1 MKKLLFLL
9 LLISAGVQGQSDYV
23 TIGKDTIPTLQY
35 VKKLVGGGTVVPG
48 LDDCK
53 AGPTL
58 KEIKNISSTYL
69 NFLFD
74 GEKVYGID
82 WTIQDA
88 SGNPKRSGNVGP
100 VNNTPGITFKAL
112 DKGTY
117 YLVITGST
125 CKSKLSSMVFLVPG
139 ESGGIII
146 PPDPIE
152 DGKLPKFSQTPK
164 SLLRIKNEAGVY
176 TDQLDKNEYIGPD
189 GLRYRLENG
198 ITYRALYWITELP
211 LTNVG
216 GEPVDFGSRVFANGL
231 LPSIRKEYAAVKW
244 DSNTELRDV
253 SPPWRGAKNQQDF
266 RTSGWDIWLH
276 NGENSQAKSAYLFK
290 TVVVNVTTNGGYDL
304 KTGDGFVRE
313 QNPSWLDAGNLVPQF
328 MSNPSAYK
336 TDRSVSI
343 QNWPSWTDPYETAK
357 RLYDGGITHAWW
369 EAIHGSGVY
378 KDGVQV
384 AGLPK
389 YKIKPAFNWASIL
402 FKYANPDT
410 YPAFDSLGRKL
421 PITDEQIARTA
432 NFITLPDSAEFTDE
446 MSEGSFPELGPV
458 RNKLYT
464 GVAANIVRRGI
475 LGSHLYGDYGYGSIN
490 LTWNSSRGLKPMDP
504 YYLAL
509 LGPDAWTKLEQ
520 VGGSGHTSLK
530 NEYFDSGQFKTRGVV
545 IGSYYAITH
554 LSPDRTPSMG
564 FEAIGLNNMAP
575 DQPRIRF
582 STVIMQSNANGTDVP
597 YKSDGTIK
605 ANGEIYSGNYPETPA
620 ELLKHDSFFSCLYYT
635 GAYLWDAI
643 GIINHEDVN
652 AFYNSS
658 ITTDSWVYGTRMYA
672 KLIPYLNQ
680 ANRDIICTDFTTS
693 GTRYKFKTPERKI
706 SNSGRVYYFN
716 TYFNEVVAGKTG
728 MLLHIPASKKAF
740 IWLNSY
746 KRADEVESV
755 TAHIDGKDYYLGEA
769 AGSTLTIFYEK

>member
-1 MKKLLFLL
+1 MKKLLIVLL
-9 LLISAGVQGQSDYV
+9 LFSAGVQGQGDYV

-35 VKKLVGGGTVVPG
+35 VKKLVGGGAVVPG

-100 VNNTPGITFKAL
+100 TNNTPGIAFNAL

-117 YLVITGST
+117 YLVIAGST

-152 DGKLPKFSQTPK
+152 DGKLPRFSQTPHP
-164 SLLRIKNEAGVY
+164 LMQIKNNNGVY
-176 TDQLDKNEYIGPD
+176 TDDTPGDYFGPD
-189 GLRYRLENG
+189 GLRYRLEAG

-211 LTNVG
+211 LTNIG
-216 GEPVDFGSRVFANGL
+216 GEPVDFGSRVFPNGL
-231 LPSIRKEYAAVKW
+231 TPSIRKEYVAVKW
-244 DSNTELRDV
+244 DSSTELRDV
-253 SPPWRGAKNQQDF
+253 SPPWRGAKNQEAF
-266 RTSGWDIWLH
+266 RASGWDIWLH
-276 NGENSQAKSAYLFK
+276 NNENPQAKSAYLFK
-290 TVVVNVTTNGGYDL
+290 TVVSNLTTNGGYDL
-304 KTGDGFVRE
+304 KTGDGFSRE
-313 QNPSWLDAGNLVPQF
+313 QSPSWLDAGNLIPQF
-328 MSNPSAYK
+328 MSNPTAYK
-336 TDRSVSI
+336 TDRAISI
-343 QNWPSWTDPYETAK
+343 QNWPGYSDPYETAK

-369 EAIHGSGVY
+369 EAIHGAGVY
-378 KDGVQV
+378 KDGQQV
-384 AGLPK
+384 SGLPQ
-389 YKIKPAFNWASIL
+389 YKIKPAFNWSSTL
-402 FKYANPDT
+402 VKYANPELQPNQQAT
-410 YPAFDSLGRKL
+410 P
-421 PITDEQIARTA
+421 EQYLKTAR
-432 NFITLPDSAEFTDE
+432 FLSYPDSSEFTDE
-446 MSEGSFPELGPV
+446 MSEGSYPQVNRTEL
-458 RNKLYT
+458 YADI
-464 GVAANIVRRGI
+464 AAVIKERGAK
-475 LGSHLYGDYGYGSIN
+475 GTHLYGDYGYGSIN
-490 LTWNSSRGLKPMDP
+490 LVWNSSKGRDPMNP

-509 LGPDAWTKLEQ
+509 LGPDAWSKLEQ
-520 VGGSGHTSLK
+520 VGGSGHTGLK
-530 NEYFDSGQFKTRGVV
+530 NTYFDSGQYKTRGTV
-545 IGSYYAITH
+545 IGSYYAITF

-575 DQPRIRF
+575 DRPRIRF
-582 STVIMQSNANGTDVP
+582 STIIMQSNAHGADVP

-605 ANGEIYSGNYPETPA
+605 ANGVINTGQYPETPA
-620 ELLKHDSFFSCLYYT
+620 ELLKHDGFFSCLYYK

-643 GIINHEDVN
+643 GIINHDDVN

-693 GTRYKFKTPERKI
+693 GTRFNFKTKERKI

-716 TYFNEVVAGKTG
+716 QYFNEVVDGKTG
-728 MLLHIPASKKAF
+728 MLLHIPATKKAF

-746 KRADEVESV
+746 KRPDEVEGV

-769 AGSTLTIFYEK
+769 SGSTLTIFYEK

>member
-1 MKKLLFLL
+1 MKKLPLL
-9 LLISAGVQGQSDYV
+9 LLLLSAGVQAQTNYI
-23 TIGKDTIPTLQY
+23 TIGRDTIPTLQY
-35 VKKLVGGGTVVPG
+35 VKKLVGGGSVGPV

-58 KEIKNISSTYL
+58 KEISNISSVYL

-88 SGNPKRSGNVGP
+88 AGNVKRSGNVAP
-100 VNNTPGITFKAL
+100 QNNRPGITFAAL
-112 DKGTY
+112 EKGTY

-125 CKSKLSSMVFLVPG
+125 CKSKLSSKLFLVPG
-139 ESGGIII
+139 ESGGIT

-152 DGKLPKFSQTPK
+152 DGTLPKFSQTPHPLMK
-164 SLLRIKNEAGVY
+164 IKNVGGVY
-176 TDQLDKNEYIGPD
+176 TDETPGDYIGPD
-189 GLRYRLENG
+189 KLRYRVENG
-198 ITYRALYWITELP
+198 ITYRALYWLTELP
-211 LTNVG
+211 LFDTINKI
-216 GEPVDFGSRVFANGL
+216 PVDFGSRVFANGL
-231 LPSIRKEYAAVKW
+231 TPSIRKEYAAAEW
-244 DSNTELRDV
+244 DVSTELKNV
-253 SPPWRGAKNQQDF
+253 SPPWRGAKNQEDF
-266 RTSGWDIWLH
+266 KNAGWDTWLH
-276 NGENSQAKSAYLFK
+276 GFPPENPNAQSGYLFK
-290 TVVVNVTTNGGYDL
+290 SVVSNLTTNGGHDL

-313 QNPSWLDAGNLVPQF
+313 QIPGWLDAGNLIPQF
-328 MSNPSAYK
+328 MFNPSLYK
-336 TDRSVSI
+336 TDRAISI
-343 QNWPSWTDPYETAK
+343 QNWPGWTDPYETAK

-369 EAIHGSGVY
+369 EAMHGAGIY
-378 KDGVQV
+378 KDGVQA

-389 YKIKPAFNWASIL
+389 YKIKPAFNWSSTLIN
-402 FKYANPDT
+402 YANPELQPYQQAT
-410 YPAFDSLGRKL
+410 P
-421 PITDEQIARTA
+421 EQYLKTAR
-432 NFITLPDSAEFTDE
+432 FLSYPDSSEFTDE
-446 MSEGSFPELGPV
+446 MSEGSFPQV
-458 RNKLYT
+458 DRTILYADIAS
-464 GVAANIVRRGI
+464 VIAERGAK
-475 LGSHLYGDYGYGSIN
+475 GTHLYGDYGYGSIN
-490 LTWNSSRGLKPMDP
+490 LVWNSSKGRDPMNP

-509 LGPDAWTKLEQ
+509 LGPDGWQKLEQ
-520 VGGSGHTSLK
+520 VGGSGHTGLK
-530 NEYFDSGQFKTRGVV
+530 NQYFDSGQYKTRGTV

-554 LSPDRTPSMG
+554 LTPDRTPSMG

-597 YKSDGTIK
+597 YKSDGIIK
-605 ANGEIYSGNYPETPA
+605 ANGVINTGQYPETPA
-620 ELLKHDSFFSCLYYT
+620 ELLKHDAFFSCLYYK

-652 AFYNSS
+652 SFYNSS
-658 ITTDSWVYGTRMYA
+658 ITTDAWVYGTRMYA

-680 ANRDIICTDFTTS
+680 ANRDIVCTDFTTS
-693 GTRYKFKTPERKI
+693 GTRFNFKTKERKI

-716 TYFNEVVAGKTG
+716 QYFNEVVDGKTG

-769 AGSTLTIFYEK
+769 AGSTLTVFYEK